1 MLVVQTQKLDPWRNL
16 ALEEL
21 CLDRAGRDGRILFL
35 WQSSDAVIIGKNQNP
50 WLECSLPDMEKDG
63 VKLARRLSGGG
74 AVFHDAGNLNF
85 AFVVPRREYKDGTIF
100 DIVIAALKRCGVEA
114 VRMGKNSLGVHGR
127 KISGNAFCY
136 RRDSVLHHG
145 TLLVAA
151 DVEKMKRCLSCRHRG
166 IHSKAIRSNPALVVN
181 LRDVSDAITVPRL
194 AAAIAEAAADHGR
207 QEIAWGGE
215 ELFDSPCL
223 EQIEKKY
230 ASWEWR
236 FGMTPPFDVEM
247 TSRFSWGEAR
257 VGFRVEKAVVRQS
270 TVELQGDYQPI
281 SSVISQGLPGVRF
294 SEADLVDCLGK
305 QTPAFKK
312 ADAVEFARWLVGS

>member
-127 KISGNAFCY
+127 
-136 RRDSVLHHG
+136 
-145 TLLVAA
+145 
-151 DVEKMKRCLSCRHRG
+151 
-166 IHSKAIRSNPALVVN
+166 
-181 LRDVSDAITVPRL
+181 
-194 AAAIAEAAADHGR
+194 
-207 QEIAWGGE
+207 
-215 ELFDSPCL
+215 
-223 EQIEKKY
+223 
-230 ASWEWR
+230 
-236 FGMTPPFDVEM
+236 
-247 TSRFSWGEAR
+247 
-257 VGFRVEKAVVRQS
+257 
-270 TVELQGDYQPI
+270 
-281 SSVISQGLPGVRF
+281 
-294 SEADLVDCLGK
+294 
-305 QTPAFKK
+305 
-312 ADAVEFARWLVGS
+312 